1 MRRVSQFL
9 APELARTSLSAVVSD
24 IRDSMMEET
33 DLRKEAANID
43 AFTAF
48 LEQSGLTAYAK
59 APFVFRDAARRLD
72 QAAEN
77 AERRELF
84 PVRKQ
89 GFDPGFE
96 GSGRWRP

>member
-1 MRRVSQFL
+1 M
-9 APELARTSLSAVVSD
+9 EKARCSAVVSD

-59 APFVFRDAARRLD
+59 APFVFRETAT
-72 QAAEN
+72 
-77 AERRELF
+77 
-84 PVRKQ
+84 PGPGSRKCGATGTISRQ
-89 GFDPGFE
+89 EEKF
-96 GSGRWRP
+96 

>member
-59 APFVFRDAARRLD
+59 APFVFRDAWTRQQKMRSDGNYFPSGSKVLT
-72 QAAEN
+72 QGLKEAA
-77 AERRELF
+77 AGG
-84 PVRKQ
+84 PK
-89 GFDPGFE
+89 
-96 GSGRWRP
+96 